1 MKHFSMIVIL
11 LSVLVLFFSCQE
23 STGSGTLKITI
34 QTESKSIL
42 AGADA
47 GRIIK
52 YTISGKGPGNKS
64 FSENTNSRTVTI
76 EGLPNGTWEIE
87 VNGLSDTGKTIA
99 TGCKTIS
106 FSGSNASEIIRIAKI
121 TGKGSL
127 SVKLD
132 WDSDILN
139 PRLDFFID
147 NLQTGT
153 SIQRTV
159 TVGNNENKYTQ
170 TFDNIEAG
178 YYLLRTILY
187 DDDVKKAGSCEAF
200 NVETDYITSG
210 ELSLSANAK
219 DNQDETKLSLSKSG
233 NNYLNATL
241 GINDI
246 SLICDDN
253 CNATLSLTNSIG
265 TGDTISVAWYV
276 DGELS
281 KNYSTVSST
290 VSSFEFKVLKGR
302 HIINAVLYD
311 PSFQTCSSAR
321 IRYTGYN
328 GEPNGTA
335 VFSTTVDNIKQQK
348 IKLDESTKLGV
359 LPGGKFIILTPAQNT
374 LQLCHISDSAL
385 IVDSGGTYTNTMENF
400 SCISDAT
407 MLYSDSSS
415 DYFIIVDNKTN
426 VHLMYYNSK
435 KNIIEPAVY
444 VEDDSVVRFLGSF
457 LTYAS
462 GFTDIDKACIITD
475 SSGNCTVLFTDSYSY
490 EIFSSQCTS
499 NGVKTKDISFKP
511 DGVTLCNAF
520 AAYGST
526 IIYCNDNNLHQAQFD
541 GRTASSVWKS
551 SVIPDTYNAYK
562 ILFINNSNILIACSD
577 RIKRIQF
584 TATSGSYKIL
594 EDVNISATDIC
605 LSSDRSYMY
614 ACSSQGKLFS
624 YATDYEGVFKQ
635 LDVYNS
641 SKPFKQVAA
650 DSDNV
655 LALTQEGTIYIF
667 DIAKE
672 EI

>member
-11 LSVLVLFFSCQE
+11 VSVLALLFSCQE
-23 STGSGTLKITI
+23 GTGSGTLKITI
-34 QTESKSIL
+34 QTESKSIM

-64 FSENTNSRTVTI
+64 FSENSNSRTVTI

-99 TGCKTIS
+99 TGSKTIS
-106 FSGSNASEIIRIAKI
+106 FSGSNASEIIQIKKI
-121 TGKGSL
+121 SGKGSL
-127 SVKLD
+127 SVQLD
-132 WDSDILN
+132 WDSDISN

-147 NLQTGT
+147 NIQTGIST
-153 SIQRTV
+153 KSTV
-159 TVGNNENKYTQ
+159 NVGGNENKYTR

-187 DDDVKKAGSCEAF
+187 DDDIKKAGSCEAF
-200 NVETDYITSG
+200 NVVTDYVTSG
-210 ELSLSANAK
+210 ELSFSSTAK

-233 NNYLNATL
+233 NDYLNASL
-241 GINDI
+241 GIRDTA
-246 SLICDDN
+246 LICDED
-253 CNATLSLTNSIG
+253 CTATLSLTNSMNM
-265 TGDTISVAWYV
+265 DDVISVAWYT

-281 KNYSTVSST
+281 KTFSSVSST
-290 VSSFEFKVLKGR
+290 VSSFEFNASKGR
-302 HIINAVLYD
+302 HIINAILFD
-311 PSFQTCSSAR
+311 STAQTCASAR
-321 IRYTGYN
+321 VRYTGYN
-328 GEPNGTA
+328 GEPSGTA
-335 VFSTTVDNIKQQK
+335 VFSTTLDNVKQQK
-348 IKLDESTKLGV
+348 IKLDESTRLGV

-385 IVDSGGTYTNTMENF
+385 VVESGGTYSNTMENF

-415 DYFIIVDNKTN
+415 DYFIIVDSKTN
-426 VHLMYYNSK
+426 VHLMHYNSK
-435 KNIIEPAVY
+435 KNIIEPAVF
-444 VEDDSVVRFLGSF
+444 VEDDSVVRFLGNF

-462 GFTDIDKACIITD
+462 GFTDIDKACIVSD

-511 DGVTLCNAF
+511 DGVTQCNAF

-526 IIYCNDNNLHQAQFD
+526 IVYCNDDNLHQAQFD

-551 SVIPDTYNAYK
+551 SVLPDTDKAYK
-562 ILFINNSNILIACSD
+562 ILFINNSNILIGCSD

-584 TATSGSYKIL
+584 TATTGSYKIL
-594 EDVNISATDIC
+594 EDVNISTTDIC

-614 ACSSQGKLFS
+614 ACSSQGKLYS

-641 SKPFKQVAA
+641 SKPFKQLAA

-655 LALTQEGTIYIF
+655 LALAQGGTIYIF